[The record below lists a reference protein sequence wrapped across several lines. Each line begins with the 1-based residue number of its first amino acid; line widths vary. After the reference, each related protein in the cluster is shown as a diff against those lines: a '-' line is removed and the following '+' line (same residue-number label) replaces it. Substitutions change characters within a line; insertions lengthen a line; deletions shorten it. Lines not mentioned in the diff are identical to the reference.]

1 MSALAFAH
9 PQAFSKG
16 IDYAKVT
23 ILSFREWYLVDVML
37 NLNNYF
43 NLELAHKKRSYGAWA

>member
-23 ILSFREWYLVDVML
+23 FFSDRECIHEYEMW

-43 NLELAHKKRSYGAWA
+43 NLELAHKKQS